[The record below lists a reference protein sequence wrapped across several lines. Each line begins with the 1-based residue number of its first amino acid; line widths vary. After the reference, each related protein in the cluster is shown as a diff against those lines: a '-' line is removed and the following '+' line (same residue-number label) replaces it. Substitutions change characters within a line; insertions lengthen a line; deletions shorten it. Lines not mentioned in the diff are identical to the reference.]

1 MLFSPETKALDIIPV
16 GRIAVDF
23 NPTDMN
29 RPLSQS
35 ENFNKYVECRPRARR
50 RAGPD

>member
-1 MLFSPETKALDIIPV
+1 MLFTQEERPLDIIPV
-16 GRIAVDF
+16 GRIAIDF

-35 ENFNKYVECRPRARR
+35 EHFN
-50 RAGPD
+50 